1 MGGIFKISNFEKI
14 ITQIKKKKNISALFL
29 VKTKLGFWF

>member
-1 MGGIFKISNFEKI
+1 LKKI
-14 ITQIKKKKNISALFL
+14 ITQIQKKKKSVLFL